1 MSVLLTPTP
10 IQWCVLLPYI
20 SIYLYQY
27 ISANLWYTVHI
38 FLFFKIQILNFCG
51 RYLYLLCVTPVT
63 KLCRFSFK
71 LEVNVALGTFDLI
84 GSNILNINSML
95 GLWSDSL

>member
-1 MSVLLTPTP
+1 MVYST
-10 IQWCVLLPYI
+10 
-20 SIYLYQY
+20 YLF
-27 ISANLWYTVHI
+27 I
-38 FLFFKIQILNFCG
+38 FLNPDTELVTVCG

-63 KLCRFSFK
+63 KLCRFPFK